1 VVLVEEIADSD
12 MRAMAVAAA
21 ETANAAGWEKPAG
34 CSIGENCDAKRTA
47 LSISFR
53 CY

>member
-1 VVLVEEIADSD
+1 MVLVEEIAESD
-12 MRAMAVAAA
+12 MRAMAVVA